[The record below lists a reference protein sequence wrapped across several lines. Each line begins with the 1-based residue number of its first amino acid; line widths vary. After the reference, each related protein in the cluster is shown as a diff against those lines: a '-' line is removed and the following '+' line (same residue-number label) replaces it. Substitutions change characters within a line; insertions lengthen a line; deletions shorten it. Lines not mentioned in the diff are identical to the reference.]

1 MTLYRHILIA
11 TDGSEL
17 SGRAI
22 RHGVSLAKALHARL
36 TAIAVIAPYTPENTA
51 IASLRGFSAAVRK
64 EAWHAL
70 ASFNAE
76 ARTQGVMA
84 SATSVVGGE
93 PWKAILRTARSR
105 KCDLIVMASHGRS
118 GIAGVLLGS
127 ETAKLLTH
135 STIPVLICR

>member
-1 MTLYRHILIA
+1 MYRHILVA

-22 RHGVSLAKALHARL
+22 RQGVSLAKALHARL
-36 TAIAVIAPYTPENTA
+36 TAIAVIAPYTPGNTA
-51 IASLRGFSAAVRK
+51 IASLRGFSAAVGK
-64 EAWHAL
+64 EARRAL

-76 ARTQGVMA
+76 ARAQGVMA
-84 SATSVVGGE
+84 SATTVVGGE

-105 KCDLIVMASHGRS
+105 KCDLVVMASHGRS

-127 ETAKLLTH
+127 ETARLLTH
-135 STIPVLICR
+135 CKVPVLVCR